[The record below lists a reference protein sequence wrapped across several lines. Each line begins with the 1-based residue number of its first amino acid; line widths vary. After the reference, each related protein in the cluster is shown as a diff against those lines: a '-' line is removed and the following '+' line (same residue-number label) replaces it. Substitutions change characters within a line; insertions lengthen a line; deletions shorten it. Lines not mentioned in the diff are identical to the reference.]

1 MKQKHTK
8 AKKANRYNDW
18 NAYQFRSGQPFAKYV
33 NGITPVGI
41 QKPAL

>member
-18 NAYQFRSGQPFAKYV
+18 SCYQFKSGWAFGSYLQLL
-33 NGITPVGI
+33 GH
-41 QKPAL
+41 QKPVL

>member
-18 NAYQFRSGQPFAKYV
+18 SYYQFKSGWAFGSYLQLAGYQR
-33 NGITPVGI
+33 PV
-41 QKPAL
+41 L

>member
-18 NAYQFRSGQPFAKYV
+18 SYYQFNIVKPFGSYLQLL
-33 NGITPVGI
+33 GYQRPV
-41 QKPAL
+41 L